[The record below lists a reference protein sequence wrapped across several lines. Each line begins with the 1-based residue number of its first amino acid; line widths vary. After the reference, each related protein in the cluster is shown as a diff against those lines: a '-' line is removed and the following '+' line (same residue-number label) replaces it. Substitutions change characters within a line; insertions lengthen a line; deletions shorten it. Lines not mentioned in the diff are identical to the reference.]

1 MLATLLGARAES
13 SCKVMSPMEVEIKT
27 RGPVMGGLVGAGA
40 TAWGVGAAAS
50 AGGGAAA
57 GGGWVFA
64 SCAKAAVAE
73 RQRARA
79 RRVWRMSQLKQ
90 KGRETSRPAA
100 LVFVSRCRVEA
111 DSNGG

>member
-13 SCKVMSPMEVEIKT
+13 SCKVMSPMEVEIRT

-40 TAWGVGAAAS
+40 TAWGTGAVAS
-50 AGGGAAA
+50 A
-57 GGGWVFA
+57 GGWVFA
-64 SCAKAAVAE
+64 SCAKAVVAE

-79 RRVWRMSQLKQ
+79 SRVWRMAHHKQ

-100 LVFVSRCRVEA
+100 FVFVF
-111 DSNGG
+111 G